1 MTNTIVES
9 PQLNQLRR
17 LLSSQHMGWKG
28 ILVEQYQSQPHQ
40 SLERSFSPLSEH
52 LLNFHLKQPVHL
64 TQKHDDRLHES
75 IIQNGNLVL
84 VPAGQTTYWRAQSDH
99 TPLSKLSIHLQPEL
113 VTQIAESSEING
125 DRIELMGCFSRY
137 DSHLYQIAMM
147 LLAELKSGGIMG
159 ELYVESLTQV
169 FVIHLLRHYS
179 SLQPALTEPIG
190 TIIADHEVWASP
202 NRHSLTPSR
211 LKQSIDYIHAHLDGD
226 LSMVQ
231 IARSVNS
238 SPTYF
243 ASSFK
248 RATGISLHQY
258 VIKQRVER
266 AKLLL
271 ETTDLPIANIAS
283 QVGFSS
289 QSHLTQ
295 HCKNFTGMTPGQIA
309 NSKT

>member
-1 MTNTIVES
+1 MTNTNVEF
-9 PQLNQLRR
+9 PQLNQFRR
-17 LLSSQHMGWKG
+17 LSSSQHMGWKG

-40 SLERSFSPLSEH
+40 FLEGSFSALSAH
-52 LLNFHLKQPVHL
+52 WLNFYLTKPFHL
-64 TQKHDDRLHES
+64 TQKHDDRSHES
-75 IIQNGNLVL
+75 LIQNGNLVL
-84 VPAGQTTYWRAQSDH
+84 VPAGQTTYWRAQSDN
-99 TPLSKLSIHLQPEL
+99 TPLSKISIYLQPEL
-113 VTQIAESSEING
+113 VTQVAESSELNG
-125 DRIELMGCFSRY
+125 DRIELMDFFSRS
-137 DSHLYQIAMM
+137 DPHLKQIAIM
-147 LLAELKSGGIMG
+147 LLAELQLGGIMG

-179 SLQPALTEPIG
+179 SLQPA
-190 TIIADHEVWASP
+190 IADHEVWASP
-202 NRHSLTPSR
+202 NRYSLLPRQLESA
-211 LKQSIDYIHAHLDGD
+211 IDYIHAHLDGN
-226 LSMVQ
+226 LSMAQ
-231 IARSVNS
+231 IASSVNT

-248 RATGISLHQY
+248 RAMGISLHQY

-295 HCKNFTGMTPGQIA
+295 HCKSFTGMTPGQIA